1 MIVDLKQK
9 SQVTIPKEL
18 VKKLNLSVGDKL
30 EVEEKDG
37 KLIITPVMVIP
48 KSQAWYYSKEWQDQ
62 EKKVDQQIAEG
73 KIHEANSKEDL
84 FDGLGLD
91 DED

>member
-48 KSQAWYYSKEWQDQ
+48 KSQAWYHSKEWQDQ
-62 EKKVDQQIAEG
+62 EKIVNQQIAEG
-73 KIHEANSKEDL
+73 RVYEVDSEENL
-84 FDGLGLD
+84 FDGLGLN